1 MSGPP
6 VENENKKYKSFG
18 IKKKMPPLF
27 THKRQNE
34 FHLLTFPACLPGTQ
48 ANVRTSGEGGR
59 GGERG
64 QFHLL
69 AQLGLLNPLA
79 FCWLLIQQK
88 LLLQNS

>member
-1 MSGPP
+1 
-6 VENENKKYKSFG
+6 
-18 IKKKMPPLF
+18 MPPLF

-34 FHLLTFPACLPGTQ
+34 FHLLTFPACLPACLPGTK
-48 ANVRTSGEGGR
+48 ANVRTSREGGR

-79 FCWLLIQQK
+79 FRWLLIQQK